1 MEVSYLI
8 CLKPKGGVDKTGGTL
23 DPDMTG
29 AKNPFAIKWLKPC
42 EIL

>member
-1 MEVSYLI
+1 MEVFYLI
-8 CLKPKGGVDKTGGTL
+8 YLNPKGGVDKTGGAL

-29 AKNPFAIKWLKPC
+29 AKNPFAIKWLRPC